1 MDLNPRYAGTLFG
14 MTNTVANFAGF
25 IAPYITGTITK
36 TDPTLQAWKIVF
48 LINSAIYLVSN
59 VIYITLM
66 STEIQN
72 FSPSTS

>member
-14 MTNTVANFAGF
+14 MTNTVANFAGL

-72 FSPSTS
+72 FSPSAS